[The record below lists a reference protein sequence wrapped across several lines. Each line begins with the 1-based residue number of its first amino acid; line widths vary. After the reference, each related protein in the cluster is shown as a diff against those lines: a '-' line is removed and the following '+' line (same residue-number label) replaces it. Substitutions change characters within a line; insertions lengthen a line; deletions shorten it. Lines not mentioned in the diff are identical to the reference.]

1 MAIYNYLNFSQSI
14 GLYSVSITLVLF
26 IKNPA
31 KYEERTNL
39 FASNAPNSNTE
50 QDAGMNMVDILTL
63 STRQQQIINW
73 IMRQQQSTLE
83 VIAVYIEAELEE
95 ASAEIAD
102 LIRQGFIEAR
112 Q

>member
-1 MAIYNYLNFSQSI
+1 MRSEPTI
-14 GLYSVSITLVLF
+14 
-26 IKNPA
+26 
-31 KYEERTNL
+31 

-63 STRQQQIINW
+63 STRQQQIINC

-95 ASAEIAD
+95 ASA
-102 LIRQGFIEAR
+102 
-112 Q
+112 